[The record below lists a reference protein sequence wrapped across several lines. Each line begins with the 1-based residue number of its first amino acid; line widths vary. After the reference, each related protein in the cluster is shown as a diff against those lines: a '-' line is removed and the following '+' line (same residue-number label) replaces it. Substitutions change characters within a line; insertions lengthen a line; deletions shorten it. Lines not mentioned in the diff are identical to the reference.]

1 MSAKLPS
8 AVTELLQAL
17 RRRDLSA
24 ALAAFADDAVISDID
39 AGHGGGSIRE
49 WSERFFRSGITVQ
62 PINAARRNGP
72 TIVTVIIHGDDENG
86 FGGATQLDWTL
97 SIRDEKV
104 AALAITRSVVP
115 ELPAPVAA
123 FILAVNMFN
132 LGRLLDSFA
141 DDAIVNDQL
150 REYRGKAE
158 IRAWAER
165 DMIGNRITMYVVSV
179 FNRPGIAVVAAN
191 VDGEFDRSGLPDP
204 LVLSFYFS
212 VHDEQIVQL
221 IILRN
226 EPEL

>member
-24 ALAAFADDAVISDID
+24 FLAAFADDAVICDIE
-39 AGHGGGSIRE
+39 AEYGVGNIRE
-49 WSERFFRSGITVQ
+49 WSDRFFGSGITVQ
-62 PINAARRNGP
+62 PINAVRRSGP
-72 TIVTVIIHGDDENG
+72 TIVTVMIHGADENG
-86 FGGATQLDWTL
+86 IDGATQLDWTL

-104 AALAITRSVVP
+104 SALAIARSVVP
-115 ELPAPVAA
+115 ESPAPVTA
-123 FILAVNMFN
+123 FILAINTFN
-132 LGRLLDSFA
+132 ISRLLDSFA

-150 REYRGKAE
+150 RECRGKAE

-179 FNRPGIAVVAAN
+179 FKRPGIAVVAAN

-204 LVLSFYFS
+204 LVLSFYFTI
-212 VHDEQIVQL
+212 HDEKIIQL

-226 EPEL
+226 EPDV